1 MTEITIVIPCYNE
14 ETRLP
19 VRDFEDFLSTYQN
32 ISICFSNDGSKDNT
46 LAVLNKIKDSF
57 PEQVLIN
64 NLEINQGKA
73 EAVRTGILK
82 SKVFFSPEY
91 IGFFDAD
98 LATPLEEVFFLK
110 DQFSDNKKLVFG
122 SRWSRLGVTIV
133 RSQQRHY
140 LGRIIATAISLAL
153 GLPTYDTQ
161 CGAKLFKSTI
171 CHQLFKEPFTS
182 KWLFDVEIFARM
194 INLLGREETQNQAL
208 EVALNNWHEVA
219 GSKVTYLDGI
229 KSFYF
234 IWKIKRRY
242 KL

>member
-1 MTEITIVIPCYNE
+1 MPEITIVIPCYNE

-19 VRDFEDFLSTYQN
+19 VQDFEDFLVEN
-32 ISICFSNDGSKDNT
+32 KNVSICFSNDGSKDNT
-46 LAVLNKIKDSF
+46 LSVLTNIKNNF
-57 PEQVLIN
+57 PDQVIVN
-64 NLEINQGKA
+64 NLEVNQGKA

-82 SKVFFSPEY
+82 SNETFSPKY
-91 IGFFDAD
+91 IAFFDAD
-98 LATPLEEVFFLK
+98 LATPLEEVYFLK
-110 DQFSDNKKLVFG
+110 NQFTEKKQLVFG
-122 SRWSRLGVTIV
+122 SRWSRLGGTIQ

-140 LGRIIATAISLAL
+140 LGRIIATAISMAL

-161 CGAKLFKSTI
+161 CGAKLFKSEI
-171 CHQLFKEPFTS
+171 CTQLFNQPFTS

-194 INLLGREETQNQAL
+194 INLFGREETQNYAL